1 MGSKIRYFADDGW
14 AVWIDGDEKS
24 TVYFNEWINPSG
36 KNFVDIGVRMYG
48 ARNAREVNIYI
59 PFEVEENEMNDLS
72 SMLKDEDILRGLFN
86 NSCSVRDSGE
96 GNIFEIK
103 YGKHLLNIIKRSE
116 KGSRLHKLSSGTLVT
131 IDLTMIRDEIT
142 ADELYLIFRVPHKSM
157 DEAFEEKN
165 DVLGAMSRLHETIT
179 TPIVTKKYGY
189 AIRINEARLL
199 PPEISN
205 ISTLHDQNLRKALVS
220 ISISDEYELNDYG
233 CYRIR
238 RLEENLYSDYAPP
251 GFECRDAINYQWV
264 EERDR
269 DMKSHY
275 NFYFDISRSA
285 VSKKSML
292 LYFCIVLTI
301 SMVGNTL
308 YGLLCRLF
316 GMIFG

>member
-1 MGSKIRYFADDGW
+1 
-14 AVWIDGDEKS
+14 
-24 TVYFNEWINPSG
+24 
-36 KNFVDIGVRMYG
+36 
-48 ARNAREVNIYI
+48 
-59 PFEVEENEMNDLS
+59 
-72 SMLKDEDILRGLFN
+72 
-86 NSCSVRDSGE
+86 
-96 GNIFEIK
+96 
-103 YGKHLLNIIKRSE
+103 
-116 KGSRLHKLSSGTLVT
+116 
-131 IDLTMIRDEIT
+131 MIRDEIT

-157 DEAFEEKN
+157 DEAFEEKT

-269 DMKSHY
+269 DMKAHY
-275 NFYFDISRSA
+275 NFYFDIYRSA